1 MESLFAT
8 EPLFAMIHQ
17 ALSRLLIAILWF
29 VGFSWS
35 MSTSMSTSI
44 ASEPSLVEFTNEGRS
59 YVGLSLAR
67 SLSTWLILSN
77 DGQLHYLE
85 SEAAF
90 RDVKTLDGD
99 FVPASTIEL
108 RSSLVREFGPSFE
121 VIATQH
127 FLVVQPRG
135 RGTKWPDTFEQLHRQ
150 FTHQL
155 RQRGVNVRK
164 GKFPMVAV
172 VMPDRAMLHAELNRQ
187 KLPTANIA
195 GIYIANSN
203 RVYTHDSGNDSS
215 TLPVLRHEAAHQS
228 AFNSNIHSRLN
239 ATPKWITEGLGMM
252 FEPAAMADG
261 RSSTVLQRA
270 QMDALVKL
278 RIRYSDEQNSL
289 PIDVRRLIADDIMF
303 EHSRDVE
310 HAYNI
315 SWLMMF
321 YLSER
326 RPAVFAKYLNL
337 TTSRPPF
344 IEYSKQQRLNDFQ
357 SITGQTIDTFASD
370 LTRFVESLAK

>member
-1 MESLFAT
+1 
-8 EPLFAMIHQ
+8 MIRQ
-17 ALSRLLIAILWF
+17 ALSRLLIATCWL
-29 VGFSWS
+29 VGSSWS
-35 MSTSMSTSI
+35 ISSSMCSLA

-108 RSSLVREFGPSFE
+108 RSSLVREFGPAFE
-121 VIATQH
+121 VIATKH
-127 FLVVQPRG
+127 FLVIQPRG
-135 RGTKWPDTFEQLHRQ
+135 RGTKWPDTFEQLHQQ

-155 RQRGVNVRK
+155 RKRGVNVRK
-164 GKFPMVAV
+164 GNFPMIAV
-172 VMPDRAMLHAELNRQ
+172 VMPDRAMLHAELHRQ

-203 RVYTHDSGNDSS
+203 RVYTHDSGNDNS

-252 FEPAAMADG
+252 FEPAAMAEG
-261 RSSTVLQRA
+261 RSSTLLQRA
-270 QMDALVKL
+270 QLDALAKVRL
-278 RIRYSDEQNSL
+278 RYSDEQNSL
-289 PIDVRRLIADDIMF
+289 PIDVRRLIADDLMF
-303 EHSRDVE
+303 ENSREVE

-315 SWLMMF
+315 GWLMMF
-321 YLSER
+321 YLCER
-326 RPAVFAKYLNL
+326 RPAVFAKYLNF
-337 TTSRPPF
+337 TASRPPF
-344 IEYSKQQRLNDFQ
+344 IEYAKQQRLNDFQ
-357 SITGQTIDTFASD
+357 LITGQAIDTFALD
-370 LTRFVESLAK
+370 LTRFLESLGK